1 MIRPSFH
8 KVGND
13 WRVVTVLNKWRIGF
27 SSTDIPYFSTSFGIS
42 SREADLPVFNFF
54 IPSFSSSYSS
64 TILLKGGFFVR
75 HASILGINHIRVFDK
90 MATTVARNCM
100 VCHKEKWIIFIMAP
114 MPTLPKPFTCF
125 SSRCFHR
132 VAINNLLEP
141 FQENLGGLWAEIKWA
156 EIKSTDIEWKTSIF
170 EVHNSRHIIT
180 NFYPHQFFFTVWW
193 RFRYVVKSPLR
204 RLENKCSLAFLVITP
219 AWAPRAERMT
229 IVYRCWKHGTSTA
242 SFWLIHAIRH
252 PVFNLDY
259 KCTIIL

>member
-114 MPTLPKPFTCF
+114 CRHYPSHLLV
-125 SSRCFHR
+125 FHPD
-132 VAINNLLEP
+132 V
-141 FQENLGGLWAEIKWA
+141 F
-156 EIKSTDIEWKTSIF
+156 IEWQL
-170 EVHNSRHIIT
+170 IT
-180 NFYPHQFFFTVWW
+180 Y
-193 RFRYVVKSPLR
+193 
-204 RLENKCSLAFLVITP
+204 
-219 AWAPRAERMT
+219 
-229 IVYRCWKHGTSTA
+229 
-242 SFWLIHAIRH
+242 
-252 PVFNLDY
+252 
-259 KCTIIL
+259 